1 MNDSLFDVVIVGASF
16 SGLTLA
22 HHLPRHLRVL
32 IVDAKP
38 SAGATVESTGLITV
52 RTRELFTS
60 FVDIDRFITN
70 PMTSVCVMAPGWKDV
85 FFSHTSH
92 PWIFQ
97 TDTRA
102 LVRHL
107 ADTLPDNVTFRAS
120 TTYISATGSPNASS
134 VTLLTNNERYDVG
147 TRFLIGADGSRSR
160 VAASTPGIDV
170 NTSFLYGVEQVY
182 LGDILLGD
190 HPAQTIYHIWFGAF
204 SLGYGGWLSPTTHEG
219 KPAVRIGL
227 AKHARD
233 RGDAAHLMKAFIHE
247 LHAHGHISFDEHA
260 SPVFQFGGMIPV
272 GGTRKHIHAGNVLVV
287 GDAAGLCGAF
297 AADGIKGSLVSG
309 MESAPL
315 IARWLEGDRGA
326 LSELRG
332 RIDSHDQLMRYYAK
346 QLRYRWIWDR
356 MKRNQTFRA
365 MFDIIAREHTT
376 FLNQFC
382 DSKDKKTSLTRMV
395 LRWQHLPFLIR
406 YAFWIVAD
414 IVFSPRSMS
423 RQD

>member
-1 MNDSLFDVVIVGASF
+1 MDTSLFDVVIVGASF

-22 HHLPRHLRVL
+22 HHLPRTLRVL
-32 IVDAKP
+32 LVDGKP
-38 SAGATVESTGLITV
+38 SAGSTVESTGLITV
-52 RTRELFTS
+52 RTRQLFTS

-70 PMTSVCVMAPGWKDV
+70 PMTAVCVMAPGWKDT
-85 FFSHTSH
+85 FFSHTSD

-102 LVRHL
+102 LVKHL
-107 ADTLPDNVTFRAS
+107 ADTLPPNVTFRPS
-120 TTYISATGSPNASS
+120 TTYIGSHGSPIVSS
-134 VTLLTNNERYDVG
+134 VTLLTNNERYEVG
-147 TRFLIGADGSRSR
+147 ALFLVGADGSRSR
-160 VAASTPGIDV
+160 VAAATRDLDV

-227 AKHARD
+227 AKHAQD
-233 RGDAAHLMKAFIHE
+233 RGDAARLMKAFIRE
-247 LHAHGHISFDEHA
+247 LHARGYISFDERA
-260 SPVFQFGGMIPV
+260 APVFQFGGMIPI
-272 GGTRKHIHAGNVLVV
+272 GGARKRIHAGNVLTI

-309 MESAPL
+309 IESAPL
-315 IARWLEGDRGA
+315 ITRWLEGDVTA
-326 LSELRG
+326 LSRLHA
-332 RIDSHDQLMRYYAK
+332 RIDTHDSLMHYYRK
-346 QLRYRWIWDR
+346 QVLYRWVWDQ
-356 MKRNQTFRA
+356 MKRDRTFRA
-365 MFDIIAREHTT
+365 MFDIIAREHET

-382 DSKDKKTSLTRMV
+382 DSKDRKKSLARMV
-395 LRWQHLPFLIR
+395 LRWKHLPFLLR
-406 YAFWIVAD
+406 YAFWILID
-414 IVFSPRSMS
+414 IVIPPRSTT